1 VDKDDVRRSDALKGI
16 VSESEGISC
25 CKSDGTEKYFYSGTV
40 ESKFKIQ
47 RSAGSENEIET
58 VDCGN
63 KSATG
68 KSSNSALNSDRFG
81 ALSLKMMDC
90 DGVSVKLEFND
101 KNQHDSILSKIIE
114 IYSKTKS
121 YIVQIFFKTICVK
134 SSFANQITCLLATGL
149 TKYVILQ
156 YPNVNPHEVR
166 KFGSTSYVA
175 VLFLSPC
182 PCPCPS
188 VSTPQWQRWS
198 CHPHLDE
205 SI

>member
-1 VDKDDVRRSDALKGI
+1 VDEDDVRRSDALQGM

-25 CKSDGTEKYFYSGTV
+25 CKSDGAEKYLCSGTM

-47 RSAGSENEIET
+47 RRAGSESKIET

-63 KSATG
+63 KSTTG
-68 KSSNSALNSDRFG
+68 KSTKTFLNSDRFG
-81 ALSLKMMDC
+81 AISLKMMDC

-101 KNQHDSILSKIIE
+101 KNQHDSILTKIIE
-114 IYSKTKS
+114 VYNKTKS

-166 KFGSTSYVA
+166 KFGSTSYVS

-182 PCPCPS
+182 SCPL
-188 VSTPQWQRWS
+188 VSTPQWAAVVVS
-198 CHPHLDE
+198 SSP
-205 SI
+205 